1 MANKAKIKGSAYE
14 AKIALLLTKELK
26 LEFKRV
32 PLSGSLSWLKG
43 DLIPID
49 DTAAFPYC
57 IECKH
62 YAEVDWNNLLTAKTS
77 TILGFWEQTLREAK
91 VMKKRP
97 LLIYRWNRS
106 KDYVCWDSDIELE
119 SQISYR
125 GFNHSFK
132 MGLLSD
138 WIKEYKTINNIK

>member
-1 MANKAKIKGSAYE
+1 MVNKAKIKGSTYE

-49 DTAAFPYC
+49 NTAAFPYC

-62 YAEVDWNNLLTAKTS
+62 YSEVDWNNLLTAKTS

-106 KDYVCWDSDIELE
+106 KDYVCWDSDIEIE

-125 GFNHSFK
+125 GFGHSFK

-138 WIKEYKTINNIK
+138 WIKEYKKCKN

>member
-1 MANKAKIKGSAYE
+1 MTNKAKIKGSAYE
-14 AKIALLLTKELK
+14 TKIAILLTKELK

-62 YAEVDWNNLLTAKTS
+62 YAEVPWNNLLTAKTS
-77 TILGFWEQTLREAK
+77 TILGFWEQTLREAT
-91 VMKKRP
+91 VMNKQP

-106 KDYVCWDSDIELE
+106 KDYACWNSDIELE

-125 GFNHSFK
+125 GFGHTFK

-138 WIKEYKTINNIK
+138 WIKEYKK